1 MIDLAQI
8 ETILNSIFKDGF
20 DINGTKVACESPA
33 QITVSSIDTDHI
45 AIDFSNNLPKA
56 TVKKIISLSL
66 YVEGIVFKKDSG
78 TIRIKH
84 FPDIN
89 FDYAPK
95 SKAVGAYEIDDVDFS
110 SIETEIGQQYDDEN
124 RKKLAGKCLQYAREW
139 ATIANYGGVSFK
151 DCNFAEQQSMKRQ
164 CQSFVK
170 ESLMND
176 EEIKYGSIILTFVLL
191 HIILPIIIK
200 WIVERV
206 FKRLF
211 S

>member
-1 MIDLAQI
+1 MIDLTQI
-8 ETILNSIFKDGF
+8 ETMLNSIFNDGF
-20 DINGTKVACESPA
+20 DLNGTKVACKSPA
-33 QITVSSIDTDHI
+33 QITVSSVDADYIT
-45 AIDFSNNLPKA
+45 IDFNNNLPRA

-66 YVEGIVFKKDSG
+66 DIEGVIFKKDSG
-78 TIRIKH
+78 TIRLRH

-89 FDYAPK
+89 FDYVK
-95 SKAVGAYEIDDVDFS
+95 ESKAVGAYEIDSVDFAD
-110 SIETEIGQQYDDEN
+110 IEAEIGQQYDDEN
-124 RKKLAGKCLQYAREW
+124 RKKLADKCLQYAKEW

-176 EEIKYGSIILTFVLL
+176 EEIKYGSIILTFILL
-191 HIILPIIIK
+191 QIILPIIIK

-211 S
+211 N

>member
-1 MIDLAQI
+1 MIDLTQI
-8 ETILNSIFKDGF
+8 ETILNSIFNDGF
-20 DINGTKVACESPA
+20 DLNGTKVACKSPA
-33 QITVSSIDTDHI
+33 QITVSSVDADHI
-45 AIDFSNNLPKA
+45 TIDFNNNLPRA

-66 YVEGIVFKKDSG
+66 DIEGVIFKKDSG
-78 TIRIKH
+78 TIRLRH

-89 FDYAPK
+89 FDYVK
-95 SKAVGAYEIDDVDFS
+95 ESKAVGAYEIDSVDFAD
-110 SIETEIGQQYDDEN
+110 IEAEIGQQYDDEN
-124 RKKLAGKCLQYAREW
+124 RKKLADKCLQYAKEW

-176 EEIKYGSIILTFVLL
+176 EEIKYGSIILTFILL
-191 HIILPIIIK
+191 QIILPIIIK

>member
-1 MIDLAQI
+1 MIDLTQI
-8 ETILNSIFKDGF
+8 ETMLNSIFNDGF
-20 DINGTKVACESPA
+20 DLNGTKVACKSPA
-33 QITVSSIDTDHI
+33 QITVSSVDADYIT
-45 AIDFSNNLPKA
+45 IDFNNNLPRA

-66 YVEGIVFKKDSG
+66 DIEGVIFKKDSG
-78 TIRIKH
+78 TIRLRH

-89 FDYAPK
+89 FDYVK
-95 SKAVGAYEIDDVDFS
+95 ESKAIGAYEIDSVDFAD
-110 SIETEIGQQYDDEN
+110 IEAEIGQQYDDEN
-124 RKKLAGKCLQYAREW
+124 RKKLADKCLQYAKEW

-176 EEIKYGSIILTFVLL
+176 EEIKYGSIILTFILL
-191 HIILPIIIK
+191 QIILPIIIK

-211 S
+211 N

>member
-8 ETILNSIFKDGF
+8 ETILNSIFNDGF
-20 DINGTKVACESPA
+20 DLNGTKVACKSPT
-33 QITVSSIDTDHI
+33 QMTVSSVGADHI
-45 AIDFSNNLPKA
+45 TIDFNDNLPRA
-56 TVKKIISLSL
+56 TVKKLISLSL
-66 YVEGIVFKKDSG
+66 DVQGLIFKKESG

-89 FDYAPK
+89 FDYAK
-95 SKAVGAYEIDDVDFS
+95 ESKAIGSYEIDDVDFA
-110 SIETEIGQQYDDEN
+110 SIEAEINQQYDDEN
-124 RKKLAGKCLQYAREW
+124 RKKLADKCLQYTKEW
-139 ATIANYGGVSFK
+139 ATIANHGGISFRG
-151 DCNFAEQQSMKRQ
+151 CGFSEQQNLKRN

-170 ESLMND
+170 ESIMND
-176 EEIKYGSIILTFVLL
+176 EEIKYGSVILTFILIQ
-191 HIILPIIIK
+191 IILPIIIK

>member
-1 MIDLAQI
+1 MIDLTQI
-8 ETILNSIFKDGF
+8 ETILDSIFNDGF
-20 DINGTKVACESPA
+20 NINGTKVTCKSPA
-33 QITVSSIDTDHI
+33 QISVSSVSTNHTT
-45 AIDFSNNLPKA
+45 IDFSNNLPRA
-56 TVKKIISLSL
+56 TVKKLISLNFDI
-66 YVEGIVFKKDSG
+66 EGIIFKKDSG
-78 TIRIKH
+78 TIRIKY

-89 FDYAPK
+89 FDYVK
-95 SKAVGAYEIDDVDFS
+95 ESKNFGSYAIDSVDFS
-110 SIETEIGQQYDDEN
+110 SITEEINQQYDDDT
-124 RKKLAGKCLQYAREW
+124 RKKLAGKCLQYAQEW
-139 ATIANYGGVSFK
+139 ATIANYGGVSFR
-151 DCNFAEQQSMKRQ
+151 DCSFAEQQSLKKK
-164 CQSFVK
+164 CGSFIK